1 MPTTA
6 NPRSRRIDV
15 RVTDEQDTLIRQA
28 AALNGQTVTG
38 FLLDAAQE
46 RARELLDER
55 RHLVMSN
62 RVFER
67 FAAALDA
74 PGEVV
79 PELRELFQLPRLARE

>member
-1 MPTTA
+1 MSTA
-6 NPRSRRIDV
+6 ASPRSRRIDV
-15 RVTDEQDTLIRQA
+15 RVTDAQDTLIRQA

-55 RHLVMSN
+55 RHLVMSD
-62 RVFER
+62 RVFEQ
-67 FAAALDA
+67 FAAALDG

-79 PELRELFQLPRLARE
+79 PEMRELFKLPRLAHE

>member
-1 MPTTA
+1 MPTTT

-38 FLLDAAQE
+38 FLLDAAQQ
-46 RARELLDER
+46 RARDLLDAR
-55 RHLVMSN
+55 RHLVMSDHT
-62 RVFER
+62 FDR

-79 PELRELFQLPRLARE
+79 PELRELFKLPRIAHE

>member
-1 MPTTA
+1 MSATA
-6 NPRSRRIDV
+6 GPRSRRIDV
-15 RVTDEQDTLIRQA
+15 RVTDAQDTLIRQA
-28 AALNGQTVTG
+28 ATLNGQTVTG

-55 RHLVMSN
+55 RHLVMSD
-62 RVFER
+62 RAFER

-79 PELRELFQLPRLARE
+79 PEMRELFQLPHLAHE

>member
-1 MPTTA
+1 MSATVS
-6 NPRSRRIDV
+6 PRSRRIDV

-55 RHLVMSN
+55 RHLVMSD
-62 RVFER
+62 RIFEL

-79 PELRELFQLPRLARE
+79 PEMRELFQLPRLPRG